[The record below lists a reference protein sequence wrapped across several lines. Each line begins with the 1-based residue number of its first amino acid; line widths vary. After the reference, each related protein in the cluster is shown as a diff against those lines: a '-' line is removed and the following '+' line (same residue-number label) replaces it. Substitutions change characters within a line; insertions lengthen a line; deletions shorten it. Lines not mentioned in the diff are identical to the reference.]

1 MIQTI
6 INILYRYPVA
16 KYKRVSKLGGY
27 FSYKRMMHNRKLM
40 EKAALHLSPVNSYTD
55 GLPVYFLTGKNYLY
69 QTLFC
74 IRSLVKASPSKFK
87 FTLIDDGTFNDK
99 LIDQI
104 KMLLPGA
111 IIVTQLQIEENLD
124 KYLPPHLY
132 PHLHQKRKVYPHIK
146 KLTDVHTI
154 PGNNWKIVLD
164 SDMLFWND
172 PREVT
177 AWLQNPRQPIHML
190 DCVESYG
197 YSKKLMT
204 ELCGSSIPELLNVG
218 IIGLN
223 SNDIDWQKL
232 DSWVGALE
240 EQEGASYYLEQALTA
255 MLIGNKETIVLN
267 KDTYQVNPIDNDK
280 KKVVLHHYV
289 DVSKKI
295 YFTTAWKKIIN

>member
-6 INILYRYPVA
+6 INVLYRHPIA
-16 KYKRVSKLGGY
+16 KFKRISKLGGY
-27 FSYKRMMHNRKLM
+27 FSYNHMMHNRKLM

-99 LIDQI
+99 LINQVNI
-104 KMLLPGA
+104 LLPGA

-124 KYLPPHLY
+124 KYLPPDLY
-132 PHLHQKRKVYPHIK
+132 PHLRQKRKVYPHIK

-164 SDMLFWND
+164 SDMLFWD
-172 PREVT
+172 HPQEVT

-204 ELCGSSIPELLNVG
+204 ELCGSPIPELLNVG

-223 SNDIDWQKL
+223 SNDINWQKL
-232 DSWVGALE
+232 DSWVEALE
-240 EQEGASYYLEQALTA
+240 AQEGTSYYLEQALTA
-255 MLIGNKETIVLN
+255 MLIGNKEAIVLN
-267 KDTYQVNPIDNDK
+267 KDTYKVNPTDNDK
-280 KKVVLHHYV
+280 KTVVLQHYV